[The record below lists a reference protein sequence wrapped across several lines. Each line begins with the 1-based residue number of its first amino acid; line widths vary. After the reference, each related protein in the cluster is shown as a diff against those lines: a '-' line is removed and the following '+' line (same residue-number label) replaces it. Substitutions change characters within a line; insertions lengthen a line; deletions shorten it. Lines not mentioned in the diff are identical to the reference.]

1 MKPDELQ
8 KIHDLMLPAVRD
20 AGKSVMQFFRSSD
33 YTVTHKDAENP
44 VTDADFAANRI
55 LRTAIEK
62 YFPADAIL
70 SEESDSAAER
80 ASMDRRFKTERVW
93 ILDPIDGTREFIHGR
108 DQFAV
113 SAGLVEDGKAIL
125 GFICNP
131 ARDYLLTGGAGIGL
145 FKDGV
150 VYPARA
156 RSEGPWPEDIA
167 LHPPDRLPKIC
178 VSRSEHKSGKLTH
191 LEKRYG
197 DLSAMAIGSIAY
209 KLALVAD
216 GTFDLV
222 VSVKPKN
229 EWDIAGGAAL
239 LNAVGL
245 ELREGNYEPVVFN
258 KPQTES
264 FGLVAGTRAACGW
277 YRNLSSQ

>member
-1 MKPDELQ
+1 MNPEEL
-8 KIHDLMLPAVRD
+8 KKTHDLMLPAVRE
-20 AGKSVMQFFRSSD
+20 AGRAVMQFFRSSD

-55 LRTAIEK
+55 LRAAIEK
-62 YFPADAIL
+62 YFPDDAIL
-70 SEESDSAAER
+70 SEESDSAEER
-80 ASMDRRFKTERVW
+80 ASMDDRFKRARVW
-93 ILDPIDGTREFIHGR
+93 ILDPIDGTREFIQGR

-113 SAGLVEDGKAIL
+113 SAGLVENGKAIL

-131 ARDYLLTGGAGIGL
+131 ARDYLITGGEGIGL

-150 VYPARA
+150 AYSPAA
-156 RSEGPWPEDIA
+156 RSEGPWPEDAA
-167 LHPPDRLPKIC
+167 LYPPLSLPKIC

-239 LNAVGL
+239 LNAVDL
-245 ELREGNYEPVVFN
+245 ELREGNYEPMLFN

-264 FGLVAGTRAACGW
+264 FGLVAGTSAACEW

>member
-1 MKPDELQ
+1 LNPEEL
-8 KIHDLMLPAVRD
+8 KKVHDLILPAVRE
-20 AGKSVMQFFRSSD
+20 AGAAAMRFFRSSD

-55 LRTAIEK
+55 LRGAIEK
-62 YFPADAIL
+62 YFPEDAIL
-70 SEESDSAAER
+70 SEESDSAEER
-80 ASMDRRFKTERVW
+80 ASMDERFKRRRVW
-93 ILDPIDGTREFIHGR
+93 ILDPIDGTREFIKGR

-131 ARDYLLTGGAGIGL
+131 ARNYLVTGGTGIGL

-150 VYPARA
+150 AYSAPA
-156 RSEGPWPEDIA
+156 RSEGPWPEDAVI
-167 LHPPDRLPKIC
+167 HPPQALPKIC
-178 VSRSEHKSGKLTH
+178 VSRSEHKSGKLAH

-197 DLSAMAIGSIAY
+197 DLTAMAIGSIAY

-239 LNAVGL
+239 LAAVGL

-264 FGLVAGTRAACGW
+264 FGLVAGTRAACEW
-277 YRNLSSQ
+277 YRNLAES

>member
-1 MKPDELQ
+1 
-8 KIHDLMLPAVRD
+8 MLPAVRE
-20 AGKSVMQFFRSSD
+20 AGEATMRFFRSSD

-55 LRTAIEK
+55 LRAAIEK
-62 YFPADAIL
+62 YFPRDAIL
-70 SEESDSAAER
+70 SEESDSDEER
-80 ASMDRRFKTERVW
+80 ASMDERFNRRRVW
-93 ILDPIDGTREFIHGR
+93 ILDPIDGTREFIKGR
-108 DQFAV
+108 DQFSV
-113 SAGLVEDGKAIL
+113 SAGLVEGGKAIL

-131 ARDYLLTGGAGIGL
+131 ARNYLMTGGAGIGL

-150 VYPARA
+150 AYSAAV
-156 RSEGPWPEDIA
+156 RSEGPWPEDAA
-167 LHPPDRLPKIC
+167 LHPPQALPKIC
-178 VSRSEHKSGKLTH
+178 VSRSEHKSGKLAH

-197 DLSAMAIGSIAY
+197 DLTAMAIGSIAY

-239 LNAVGL
+239 LAAVGL

-264 FGLVAGTRAACGW
+264 FGLVAGTRAACEW
-277 YRNLSSQ
+277 YRNLAES